1 VGFGREIGAIGLKKE
16 GTYGNFLDAGMKVA
30 GIFKSDD
37 PCKGDGV
44 AQFDQFLG
52 LGMAS

>member
-1 VGFGREIGAIGLKKE
+1 MGFGREVGAIRLKKE
-16 GTYGNFLDAGMKVA
+16 GTCGNFLDTGMKVA
-30 GIFKSDD
+30 GIFKGDD